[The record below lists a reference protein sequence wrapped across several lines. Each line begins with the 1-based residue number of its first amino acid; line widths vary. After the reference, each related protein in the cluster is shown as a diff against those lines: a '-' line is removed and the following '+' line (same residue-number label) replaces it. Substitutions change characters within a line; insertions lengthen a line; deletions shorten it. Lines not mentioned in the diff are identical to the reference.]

1 MIDQDC
7 GYQVSVSYPTGKR
20 TLCGRPACRRSQD
33 RHYCRKHFDNALDEA
48 KDEVVERAV
57 KLMASTTE
65 SLRPITDV
73 AFHDLSL
80 SVTWLRK
87 SGYKRGDCP
96 WNP

>member
-33 RHYCRKHFDNALDEA
+33 RHYCRKHFDEALAEA

-57 KLMASTTE
+57 KLMETPLGLPRSISDVDFAS
-65 SLRPITDV
+65 LAR
-73 AFHDLSL
+73 
-80 SVTWLRK
+80 SVTWLEK
-87 SGYKRGDCP
+87 SGWEQG
-96 WNP
+96 N